1 MQAFICLYACIY
13 GKKFVSLQCN
23 KERDINN
30 LKYKIMKTMNFKS
43 EAETEKKVLELTSK
57 GANFRVI
64 GRKTIVTF

>member
-1 MQAFICLYACIY
+1 M
-13 GKKFVSLQCN
+13 QCN

-30 LKYKIMKTMNFKS
+30 LKYKIMKTLNFNS